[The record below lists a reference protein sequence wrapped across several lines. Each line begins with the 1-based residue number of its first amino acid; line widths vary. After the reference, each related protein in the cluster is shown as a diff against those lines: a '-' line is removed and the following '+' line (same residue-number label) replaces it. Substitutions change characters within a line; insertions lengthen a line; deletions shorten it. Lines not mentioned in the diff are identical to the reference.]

1 MKRIFLSLGSNL
13 GSRLNNI
20 IESINLIKKHSE
32 LILIDSSSVYETKP
46 MYNTSQP
53 NFLNAVV
60 LIESNV
66 KPLQLL
72 NDLKKIESYLGRSL
86 KNSHNNPRVIDIDI
100 LTYGNEIISFD
111 ELEIP
116 HPRSTE
122 RIFVLKPWTDIRPN
136 YKLPG
141 NEKTISSLL
150 SLLEVKKNDIKL
162 YKKNI

>member
-20 IESINLIKKHSE
+20 IECINLIKKNSE
-32 LILIDSSSVYETKP
+32 LILIDTSSIYESKP
-46 MYNTSQP
+46 MYNTNQP

-60 LIESNV
+60 LIESNI

-72 NDLKKIESYLGRSL
+72 NELKKIESYLGRSI
-86 KNSHNNPRVIDIDI
+86 KNSHNKPREIDIDI

-111 ELEIP
+111 ELRIP

-141 NEKTISSLL
+141 NKKTISSLL
-150 SLLEVKKNDIKL
+150 SLLKGKKNDIKL

>member
-1 MKRIFLSLGSNL
+1 MKHIFLSLGSNL

-20 IESINLIKKHSE
+20 IECINLIKKHSK
-32 LILIDSSSVYETKP
+32 LILIDTSSIYETKP
-46 MYNTSQP
+46 MYNTNQP

-60 LIESNV
+60 LIETNI

-72 NDLKKIESYLGRSL
+72 KDLKKIESYFGRSL

-100 LTYGNEIISFD
+100 LSYGNQIISFD

-116 HPRSTE
+116 HPKSIE
-122 RIFVLKPWTDIRPN
+122 RVFVLKPWTDIRPN

-141 NEKTISSLL
+141 TQKTISSLL
-150 SLLEVKKNDIKL
+150 SLLEINKDDIKL

>member
-20 IESINLIKKHSE
+20 IECINSIKKHSE

-46 MYNTSQP
+46 MYNTNQP

-60 LIESNV
+60 LIESNLE
-66 KPLQLL
+66 PLQLL
-72 NDLKKIESYLGRSL
+72 KDLKKIESYIGRSL
-86 KNSHNNPRVIDIDI
+86 RNSHNKPRVIDIDI

-116 HPRSTE
+116 HPRFTE
-122 RIFVLKPWTDIRPN
+122 RIFCI
-136 YKLPG
+136 
-141 NEKTISSLL
+141 KTL
-150 SLLEVKKNDIKL
+150 DR
-162 YKKNI
+162 YTA

>member
-32 LILIDSSSVYETKP
+32 LILIDSSSVYESKP
-46 MYNTSQP
+46 MYNTYQP

-116 HPRSTE
+116 HPRCIE
-122 RIFVLKPWTDIRPN
+122 RIFVLKPWTDIQPN